1 MSTRRRIELLTVIPP
16 STRSHDPY
24 TTRSRDHVTTGSQ
37 NTEQHRSELMQQWR
51 PVVLDGTAPAGP
63 DAGRPIGRDGTPA
76 VWRLDET
83 AEVCAR
89 HADALAAETEAAAR
103 AVLAQLAELDGIA
116 LHAAADPAL
125 DALVN
130 DNRRRLFALHG
141 ALRRLAAGLGE
152 MHTVLDELA
161 HRARPLDGGA

>member
-1 MSTRRRIELLTVIPP
+1 
-16 STRSHDPY
+16 
-24 TTRSRDHVTTGSQ
+24 
-37 NTEQHRSELMQQWR
+37 MQQWR
-51 PVVLDGTAPAGP
+51 PMVLDGTAPAGP
-63 DAGRPIGRDGTPA
+63 DADRVIGRDGTPA
-76 VWRLDET
+76 VWCVEET

-103 AVLAQLAELDGIA
+103 AVLVQLAELDGIVLQA
-116 LHAAADPAL
+116 VVDPAL

-130 DNRRRLFALHG
+130 DNRRRLVALHG
-141 ALRRLAAGLGE
+141 ALSRLAAGLGE